1 MGECPVVA
9 SVVSCWKE
17 QTEVMNQ
24 LRQAKEDLNQVKGDA
39 QAIMRKAEKA
49 VQQAVRADEQAR
61 EATKK
66 QVIAEWAAKQV
77 ARLAKKKRLEADVR
91 NKDAMSRRKIAEQW
105 KTRANELKVAVR
117 VIMAAHLAKHNAYE
131 KARIKMI
138 GGFARRSRSRGI
150 TRSTVSTQAS
160 VFQPPVPAKQ
170 MPAKRP
176 HRMT

>member
-24 LRQAKEDLNQVKGDA
+24 LRQAKADLDQVKGDA

-49 VQQAVRADEQAR
+49 VQQAERADEQAR

-66 QVIAEWAAKQV
+66 HVIAEWAAKQV
-77 ARLAKKKRLEADVR
+77 ARLANKKRLEADVR

-105 KTRANELKVAVR
+105 KTRANELKAAVK
-117 VIMAAHLAKHNAYE
+117 VIMGAHQAQHKAYE
-131 KARIKMI
+131 NAKLKLLGR
-138 GGFARRSRSRGI
+138 FARRSRSRCI
-150 TRSTVSTQAS
+150 TRSTVSKQAP
-160 VFQPPVPAKQ
+160 VFQPPVPFKQ
-170 MPAKRP
+170 MPAR
-176 HRMT
+176 RLQSMT

>member
-24 LRQAKEDLNQVKGDA
+24 LRQAKADLNQVKGAA
-39 QAIMRKAEKA
+39 QAIMRKAENA

-77 ARLAKKKRLEADVR
+77 ARLAKKEEVGSRCPKQGCDV
-91 NKDAMSRRKIAEQW
+91 
-105 KTRANELKVAVR
+105 
-117 VIMAAHLAKHNAYE
+117 
-131 KARIKMI
+131 
-138 GGFARRSRSRGI
+138 
-150 TRSTVSTQAS
+150 
-160 VFQPPVPAKQ
+160 
-170 MPAKRP
+170 
-176 HRMT
+176 